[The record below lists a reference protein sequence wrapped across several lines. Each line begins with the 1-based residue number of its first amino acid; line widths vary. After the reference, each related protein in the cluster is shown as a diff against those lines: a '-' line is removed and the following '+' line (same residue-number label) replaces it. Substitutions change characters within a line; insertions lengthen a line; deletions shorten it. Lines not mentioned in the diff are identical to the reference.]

1 MQGVGKALAS
11 HLGETQ
17 CQLLPCPGWDCGA
30 LFPAATLRLEGTWF
44 VFKPPPPRAQHPAC
58 AAATAPLPSC
68 SRQNRPVSARPPRSE
83 CVAPPAVGH
92 RPHFPGPS
100 PVFRLAGDSAA
111 APVLLIAHL
120 LSGGAHRPEL
130 HVLS

>member
-83 CVAPPAVGH
+83 CVAPPPWVTDRIFPALPPFSGLPAIPP
-92 RPHFPGPS
+92 RPQS
-100 PVFRLAGDSAA
+100 C
-111 APVLLIAHL
+111 
-120 LSGGAHRPEL
+120 
-130 HVLS
+130 